1 MADAI
6 EAFLNNVASQLDS
19 KQVKVGFIGGV
30 VHENSNETVAQIAA
44 WNEYG
49 QPENNQPPRPF
60 FRNAINEH
68 EKEWNDALAKMLQ
81 SGVGVDQALDVLGGQ
96 IQGDVR
102 ISISQLM
109 DPPLSPV
116 TLKIRRTR
124 KARRTDSTKPLVDSG
139 EMFDGVSYEVG
150 DIEPSQDSQ

>member
-6 EAFLNNVASQLDS
+6 ENFLNNVASQLES

-30 VHENSNETVAQIAA
+30 IHDHSNETIAQIAA

-60 FRNAINEH
+60 FRNAINDH
-68 EKEWNDALAKMLQ
+68 EKEWNNALAKMIR
-81 SGVGVDQALDVLGGQ
+81 SGMAVGRALDILGSQ

-124 KARRTDSTKPLVDSG
+124 KTRRTESTKPLVDSG
-139 EMFDGVSYEVG
+139 EMFDGVNYEVS
-150 DIEPSQDSQ
+150 DIESSQD